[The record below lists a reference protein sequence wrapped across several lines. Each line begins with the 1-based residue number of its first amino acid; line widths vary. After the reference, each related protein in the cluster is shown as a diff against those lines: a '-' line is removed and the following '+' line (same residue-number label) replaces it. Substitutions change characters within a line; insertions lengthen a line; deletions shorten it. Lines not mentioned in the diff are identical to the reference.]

1 MRKIELMREI
11 ESTLRPSSS
20 GVTVPV
26 LVRAVK
32 KAVGTPK
39 PSPLVDYIS
48 KVKECW
54 IDSLRCQEQPTSDF
68 TDSLLERLLVTS

>member
-1 MRKIELMREI
+1 MRKIELMRDI

-39 PSPLVDYIS
+39 PSPLFDCIS
-48 KVKECW
+48 KVMEFW
-54 IDSLRCQEQPTSDF
+54 VDDLRCQE
-68 TDSLLERLLVTS
+68 